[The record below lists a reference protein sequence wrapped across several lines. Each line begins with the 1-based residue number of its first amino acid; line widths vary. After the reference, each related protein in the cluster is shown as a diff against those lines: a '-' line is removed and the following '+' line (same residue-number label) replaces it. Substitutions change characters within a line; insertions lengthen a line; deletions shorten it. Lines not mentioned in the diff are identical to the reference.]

1 MSGGY
6 FSDAGLFLVN
16 TIFRLYILI
25 VLLRFLFQLTAAD
38 FYNSISQFIVKAS
51 NPLLRPLRRVV
62 PGFWGIDFAC
72 IALLGVLTIIWI
84 ALTGGSINT
93 EGLGLLYGYTPRP
106 MGLLVSA
113 IAYLLK
119 LTIWIFVYAIFG
131 RAILSWISTAS
142 RHPMLR
148 LLQSFTEPLMAPAR
162 RILPTT
168 SGLDLSPIIVFM
180 ALMLIQKLLVQ
191 PLLDLGRITL

>member
-6 FSDAGLFLVN
+6 FSDAGLFLVD
-16 TIFRLYILI
+16 TVLGLYILI
-25 VLLRFLFQLTAAD
+25 VLLRFLFQLTGVD
-38 FYNSISQFIVKAS
+38 FYNAISQFIVKAS
-51 NPLLRPLRRVV
+51 NPPLRSLRRVV
-62 PGFWGIDFAC
+62 PGFLGIDFAC
-72 IALLGVLTIIWI
+72 VVLLVVLTIIWI
-84 ALTGGSINT
+84 ALTGGSLNIK
-93 EGLGLLYGYTPRP
+93 GLGFLYGYTPRP

-148 LLQSFTEPLMAPAR
+148 LLHSFTEPLMGPAR

-168 SGLDLSPIIVFM
+168 SGLDLSPIVVFM
-180 ALMLIQKLLVQ
+180 VLMLIQKLLVQ
-191 PLLDLGRITL
+191 PLLDFGRITL